1 MPEKV
6 TMFHRR
12 TAVGVGGVVGAVVL
26 LVGLVTPAS
35 AATGTT
41 ALYGPGVTN
50 YVDAGVQGLS
60 CHDFGADNDFYTNI
74 NNAANGGIYIYRN
87 CSAGSW
93 FGLPGVPVGELTEDV
108 EAVLAVLGG
117 GVQVAA
123 EPAERLRPGLC
134 A

>member
-6 TMFHRR
+6 TMFRRR

-74 NNAANGGIYIYRN
+74 NNAANGGIYIYLDKGCNPGGARRLFA
-87 CSAGSW
+87 AGS
-93 FGLPGVPVGELTEDV
+93 GYQS
-108 EAVLAVLGG
+108 LGG
-117 GVQVAA
+117 LAGKASSYQYTS
-123 EPAERLRPGLC
+123 
-134 A
+134 